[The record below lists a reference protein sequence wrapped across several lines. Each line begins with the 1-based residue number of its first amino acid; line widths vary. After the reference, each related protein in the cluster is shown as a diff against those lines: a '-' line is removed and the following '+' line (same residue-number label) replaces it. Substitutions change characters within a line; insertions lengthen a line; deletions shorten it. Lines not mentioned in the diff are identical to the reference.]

1 MRIAVW
7 LTLAALACN
16 GGETDAPG
24 DTEATID
31 TEPACAELTTGE
43 DWAFHGECPQM
54 TTPCE
59 ITFDACGIRITYASG
74 MTMGMPTKGTIEGDT
89 ITFRGGDYA
98 GCVGA
103 VVSADEVT
111 GSCGDG
117 CTFDLTR

>member
-1 MRIAVW
+1 M
-7 LTLAALACN
+7 TLALREFLARRDSH
-16 GGETDAPG
+16 DAASV
-24 DTEATID
+24 DRFV
-31 TEPACAELTTGE
+31 AE
-43 DWAFHGECPQM
+43 HGSP
-54 TTPCE
+54 
-59 ITFDACGIRITYASG
+59 IV
-74 MTMGMPTKGTIEGDT
+74 EGDT